1 MAFVWGSFIVFVGV
15 ILLLIGTNVKFKKL
29 YFLQRMSIIVILIGL
44 FLPYLISFTNQM
56 LYQ

>member
-15 ILLLIGTNVKFKKL
+15 ILLLIGTKGKFKNL
-29 YFLQRMSIIVILIGL
+29 NFLQRMSIIVILIGL

>member
-15 ILLLIGTNVKFKKL
+15 ILLLIGTKGKFNNL
-29 YFLQRMSIIVILIGL
+29 TFLQRISIIFIIIGL
-44 FLPYLISFTNQM
+44 FLPYLIGFINQM